1 MASIVK
7 RKSKYS
13 VVYTC
18 EDENG
23 VKRQKWET
31 FSSNAA
37 AKKRKTEVEFQQ
49 NKGTFIVPTAKTV
62 SDLLTEYVSIYGVNT
77 WALSTYEARRAL
89 IDNYVNPVIGDKK
102 LDDISPRMMDKFY
115 RELLTMPSAQ
125 RPYSKNNEE
134 CVSPRRVREIHKLL
148 RSAFNQ
154 AVKWELMARNPVE
167 HATLPKAEESVREI
181 WDVDT
186 LLKALDIC
194 TDDILTLAISIA
206 FACSL
211 RMGEMLG
218 LTWDCVEMSNN
229 SIENQTAFIYVD
241 KELQRVS
248 KAAMQD
254 LGSKDIMKVF
264 PAILSG
270 NHTALV
276 LKTPK
281 TKTSTRRIYLPETV
295 ARLLQERKAYIEE
308 MKDLMGDE
316 FVDHNLVFCGNTGHP
331 IEGQIINRA
340 LGKLIKDNDLPK
352 IVFHSLRH
360 SSITYKL
367 KINGGDIKAVQGDA
381 GHAQAS
387 KMTIER
393 YSHIVD
399 EDRRFNAKQFD
410 DMFFGKKEKPVQEV
424 EQAVS
429 EENETLKL
437 LKILESKPEL
447 LTTLKA
453 LAQAL

>member
-1 MASIVK
+1 
-7 RKSKYS
+7 
-13 VVYTC
+13 
-18 EDENG
+18 
-23 VKRQKWET
+23 
-31 FSSNAA
+31 
-37 AKKRKTEVEFQQ
+37 
-49 NKGTFIVPTAKTV
+49 
-62 SDLLTEYVSIYGVNT
+62 
-77 WALSTYEARRAL
+77 
-89 IDNYVNPVIGDKK
+89 
-102 LDDISPRMMDKFY
+102 
-115 RELLTMPSAQ
+115 
-125 RPYSKNNEE
+125 
-134 CVSPRRVREIHKLL
+134 
-148 RSAFNQ
+148 
-154 AVKWELMARNPVE
+154 
-167 HATLPKAEESVREI
+167 
-181 WDVDT
+181 
-186 LLKALDIC
+186 
-194 TDDILTLAISIA
+194 
-206 FACSL
+206 
-211 RMGEMLG
+211 
-218 LTWDCVEMSNN
+218 
-229 SIENQTAFIYVD
+229 
-241 KELQRVS
+241 
-248 KAAMQD
+248 MQD

-410 DMFFGKKEKPVQEV
+410 DMFFGKKEKPVQEL